1 MLLYENHQQ
10 RVASVLKKEVKLIE
24 NRTFFVNQYEISIGE
39 SVGTTVK
46 SLYLDMVLRQPHRI
60 VLLLLCNLHLTED
73 VMTATSDM
81 GFRSFNTVW
90 ITRKGQFASHVQE
103 LYHLGFSYVDGYRS
117 IEKIQNKD
125 ELLTCR
131 MNDIIQKRYTFFHRH
146 KKLVYKKNRNESF

>member
-73 VMTATSDM
+73 VMTVTSDM

-90 ITRKGQFASHVQE
+90 I
-103 LYHLGFSYVDGYRS
+103 
-117 IEKIQNKD
+117 
-125 ELLTCR
+125 TCR